1 MGVLRQACHF
11 CGKRK
16 IRIRSL
22 IIIGSPLV
30 IDMKLFQKTA
40 GTATGTTARTLEV
53 EKPHQQSLM
62 VQIPN

>member
-1 MGVLRQACHF
+1 VENAKL
-11 CGKRK
+11 
-16 IRIRSL
+16 IRSL

-40 GTATGTTARTLEV
+40 GTATRTTARTLEV